1 MSFHFYPLAKHV
13 EQGVVPLFFLFL
25 LFLQPIYGQQ
35 AHDHER
41 CGTVHFNLQQ
51 YQQKGYSAEQIQ
63 SRFESWMLA
72 KKQEIR
78 QRSLGSQSTDQ
89 TESVLSVPVVVHIM
103 HRGESVGDDS
113 NIPFSQVED
122 QIRILNEDFRRLN
135 PDRDQTLPIF
145 QDVAADVRIEFV
157 LARQSPDGF
166 ATNGVTRTE
175 GSDERYGIND
185 GNTLS
190 NLSQWPPQD
199 YFNIWVAPLNN
210 GLLGYA
216 QFPVSDLPG
225 LERANTNPATDG
237 IVIDYRFFGST
248 NNATGISRG
257 RTTTHEVGHYFGLRH
272 IWGDGDCSVDDF
284 VSDTPTQ
291 ESDSQGCPANPF
303 SCGSPDMFQNYMD
316 YTTDACMNLFTM
328 EQKERMRIVLENSPR
343 RASLL
348 NSPGLTEPMMIEND
362 ANISRIIEPQES
374 TCSNLVTPTIS
385 LTNSGTNT
393 INSVSVSLFLQ
404 GNFVEELVADVSL
417 PTGEETSISFP
428 TLELTPSSVTNNAL
442 DISFQVTQVNGNNDD
457 NTSNNFRQRNF
468 IIPERGELP
477 IRENFEALTD
487 RSLINQ
493 GIIQNPDQLIG
504 WSLTNAPGFD
514 GLDNQALHLNF
525 YDYENGLGARDLLYT
540 PVYDLSNVRKASLRL
555 RYAYAPYTEGNDL
568 SEDRFI
574 IGISTDCGAT
584 IEETLFDAAG
594 ANLATAEA
602 SNAPFVPESRAEWQ
616 QLEFSLDDYLGNPNV
631 VLVLIGENDWG
642 NNLYLDDIEISID
655 EINTLD
661 IALEEVVSPNNLSCP
676 GSITPSIRIRNEGTS
691 TVSSFEVSYQF
702 DNQSPTTFTNRD
714 FPLINEE
721 SELLSFEPVSLSPGR
736 HTLNV
741 SVTQPNMGVDQDPSD
756 NFRTIHFYIDEQQD
770 VIPLVQEFNS
780 SSQLADV
787 LSGTEPNDQQD
798 WLVINPDGATT
809 WESVPASGIRFNN
822 TSAYINL
829 YDYQS
834 LGASDMLVSPILD
847 MSVTQE
853 ASVFF
858 KVSYALL
865 STSYADTLR
874 LKVSTDCGS
883 TYETVYERS
892 GADLAIIPFNEA
904 WEPQSAEDWRQEFVN
919 LSQFAGEPEVRVAF
933 EVVNAYGNNL
943 YLDDIEFYTS
953 ANDQPVSRNL
963 NENAYRVFPNPF
975 NPSVSIGGDGYLKMA
990 FNLREREDV
999 RIQMMDSQGRLLS
1012 DKLFPFTLNQ
1022 TYRFDLLSLPSGMY
1036 IFRVLSNSINTT
1048 QQLLKQ

>member
-1 MSFHFYPLAKHV
+1 MSSHFYPLAKHV
-13 EQGVVPLFFLFL
+13 KQGVVPLLFL
-25 LFLQPIYGQQ
+25 LLSFLQPIYGQHS
-35 AHDHER
+35 HDHER
-41 CGTVHFNLQQ
+41 CGTVHYNQQ
-51 YQQKGYSAEQIQ
+51 RYQQKGYSAEQIQ
-63 SRFESWMLA
+63 SRFESWMSA
-72 KKQEIR
+72 KKQELR
-78 QRSLGSQSTDQ
+78 QRSLGAQSTEQ
-89 TESVLSVPVVVHIM
+89 TEPVFTVPVVVHII
-103 HRGESVGDDS
+103 HRGESIGDGT
-113 NIPFSQVED
+113 NIPFSQVAD
-122 QIRILNEDFRRLN
+122 QIRVLNEDFRRLN
-135 PDRDQTLPIF
+135 SDRDETLPIF

-175 GSDERYGIND
+175 GTDSSYGIND
-185 GNTLS
+185 APTLS
-190 NLSQWPPQD
+190 NFSQWSPED
-199 YFNIWVAPLNN
+199 YFNIWVAPLSS

-216 QFPVSDLPG
+216 QFPISDLPG
-225 LERANTNPATDG
+225 LERANTNAATDG

-248 NNATGISRG
+248 GNATAISRG

-291 ESDSQGCPANPF
+291 ESDSQGCPVNPF

-316 YTTDACMNLFTM
+316 YTTDACMNLFTI

-348 NSPGLTEPMMIEND
+348 NSPGLTEPMMVEND
-362 ANISRIIEPQES
+362 AHISRIIEPRES
-374 TCSNLVTPTIS
+374 ACSNIVTPTIS
-385 LTNSGTNT
+385 LTNSGTNA
-393 INSVSVSLFLQ
+393 INSVSISLFLQ
-404 GNFVEELVADVSL
+404 GNFVEELVADVNL

-428 TLELTPSSVTNNAL
+428 ALELTPSSVTNNAL
-442 DISFQVTQVNGNNDD
+442 DISFQVTQVNGNEDN
-457 NTSNNFRQRNF
+457 NTSNNFRQRSF
-468 IIPERGELP
+468 IIPERGTLP
-477 IRENFEALTD
+477 LRENFETVTD
-487 RSLINQ
+487 TSLINE
-493 GIIQNPDQLIG
+493 GIVLNPDQLIG
-504 WSLTNAPGFD
+504 WNLTSAPGFD
-514 GLDNQALHLNF
+514 GLDNQALRINF
-525 YDYENGLGARDLLYT
+525 YDYESGLGEQDFLYT
-540 PVYDLSNVRKASLRL
+540 PIYDLRNVREAILRL

-568 SEDRFI
+568 SEDRFT

-594 ANLATAEA
+594 ANLATSEA

-631 VLVLIGENDWG
+631 VLVFIGENDWG

-661 IALEEVVSPNNLSCP
+661 IALEEVVSPNYLSCP

-702 DNQSPTTFTNRD
+702 DNQSPTTFNNRD

-721 SELLSFEPVSLSPGR
+721 SEVINFEPVSLSPGR

-756 NFRTIHFYIDEQQD
+756 NFRTFHFYIDEQQD

-780 SSQLADV
+780 GSQLADV
-787 LSGTEPNDQQD
+787 LSGTEPDDQQD

-809 WESVPASGIRFNN
+809 WESVPASGIGFNN

-829 YDYQS
+829 YDYQNV
-834 LGASDMLVSPILD
+834 GASDMLVSPVLD
-847 MSVTQE
+847 MREAQE

-865 STSYADTLR
+865 SPSYADTLR
-874 LKVSTDCGS
+874 LKVSTDCGL

-892 GADLAIIPFNEA
+892 GSDLAIIPFDAA

-953 ANDQPVSRNL
+953 ANDQPVSRRL
-963 NENAYRVFPNPF
+963 NENSYRVFPNPF